1 MAMEFDGAPQS
12 KDNAEP
18 GVAETALNHE
28 IPSTKGSKG
37 AGKIE
42 QKEQHNGGPIERQAS
57 VSHSHV
63 IVEVESLSVEQGG
76 GVVRGEKKPIVQ
88 DGNGQ
93 ACKASSDTPNTLP
106 L

>member
-37 AGKIE
+37 AGLILSGRRMVE
-42 QKEQHNGGPIERQAS
+42 DERALMELRLVGLEEGCNEGIKEERCG
-57 VSHSHV
+57 
-63 IVEVESLSVEQGG
+63 ES
-76 GVVRGEKKPIVQ
+76 RDRAK
-88 DGNGQ
+88 
-93 ACKASSDTPNTLP
+93 
-106 L
+106 